1 MESFDLVV
9 IGAGPGGYVAAIRG
23 AQLGMKVACVEK
35 EKALGGT
42 CLRVGCIPSKALLEA
57 SHVFAQSKGGA
68 EAFGVKVQGVELDLP
83 AMLSHK
89 DAVVKANTS
98 GVDGLFLKNKIKRL
112 LGTGRITAPGKVAVT
127 AADGTETVVEAKNI
141 LIATGSV
148 ASSIPGVVLDGEI
161 VGTSDEAIDY
171 QSVPKKMVVIGG
183 GVIGLELG
191 SVWSRLGAD
200 VTVIEY
206 LPRLMAGMDDEL
218 AAAAQKIFTAQ
229 GLKFRLGCRVQSAK
243 AENGKGVVTF
253 IDCDNNEQRI
263 DADKVLVAVGRRPF
277 TDGLGL
283 AEVGV
288 KLDNRGRV
296 EVGDRFETNVPGIYA
311 IGDVIRGAMLA
322 HKAEEEGIAAVEF
335 MAGKHGHVNYDA
347 IPNVV
352 YTSPEIASVGK
363 TEEELKAAGI
373 PYKKGSFPF
382 RFNGRAR
389 AMNAVD
395 GFAKVLAHETTDRVL
410 GVHII
415 GAQAGHLIAEAA
427 VAIDM
432 EASAEDIA
440 RTSHAHPTLSE
451 VVKEAALAVD
461 KRAIHM

>member
-1 MESFDLVV
+1 MDTFDLVV

-57 SHVFAQSKGGA
+57 SHVFAHNKHGA
-68 EAFGVKVQGVELDLP
+68 EKMGVRVTGMELDLP
-83 AMLSHK
+83 AMLAHK
-89 DAVVKANTS
+89 NDVVKANTS
-98 GVDGLFLKNKIKRL
+98 GIDGLFHKNKVKRV
-112 LGTGRITAPGKVAVT
+112 LGTGRVSAPGKVSVT
-127 AADGTETVVEAKNI
+127 AADGTVTEIGAKNI

-148 ASSIPGVVLDGEI
+148 PSSISGIELDGDV
-161 VGTSDEAIDY
+161 VGTSDQAIDY
-171 QSVPKKMVVIGG
+171 QSVPRRLVVIGG

-191 SVWSRLGAD
+191 SVWSRLGAE
-200 VTVIEY
+200 VTVVEY

-218 AAAAQKIFTAQ
+218 AATALKIFQAQ
-229 GLKFRLGCRVQSAK
+229 GMKFRLGCRVQSAK
-243 AENGKGVVTF
+243 NVGGVGRVVF
-253 IDCDNNEQRI
+253 IDGDGTEQTLE
-263 DADKVLVAVGRRPF
+263 ADRVLVSVGRRPF

-283 AEVGV
+283 QKAGV
-288 KLDNRGRV
+288 RVDNRGRV
-296 EVGDRFETNVPGIYA
+296 EIDDHFRTNVQGIWA
-311 IGDVIRGAMLA
+311 IGDVVRGPMLA
-322 HKAEEEGIAAVEF
+322 HKAEEEGVAAVEF
-335 MAGKHGHVNYDA
+335 MAGKAGHVNYDA

-352 YTSPEIASVGK
+352 YTDPEIASVGA
-363 TEEELKAAGI
+363 TEEELKAAGV

-382 RFNGRAR
+382 KFNGRAR
-389 AMNAVD
+389 AMNSVD
-395 GFAKVLAHETTDRVL
+395 GFAKVLAHETTDRIL

-415 GAQAGHLIAEAA
+415 GPQAGHLIAEAA

-432 EASAEDIA
+432 MASSEDIA

-451 VVKEAALAVD
+451 VVKEAALAVE